1 MQLTLI
7 GKLLIF
13 FWELNKINDGEYKV
27 IIKIKNLT
35 VKHEIEILKNINLN
49 IERNKI
55 TALIG
60 SSGCGK
66 STLLKS
72 INLMLDKELQQE
84 GEIFYSGNNILKYPK
99 EILRKEIGLVFQNPT
114 PLPFSVYKNLTY
126 GYKYHNKNTG
136 NLENLVEQML
146 KKIGLLDEIN
156 DINMKADKLSGGQ
169 QQRMCIAR
177 TLMVDPK
184 IILLD
189 EPCSALDVKNTLNIE
204 NLLKEICHE
213 YTIVIVTH
221 NLSQARRVSDN
232 LIYMENGEIIESGKT
247 RDIFNEPKDERTKK
261 YLQLEK
267 I

>member
-1 MQLTLI
+1 M
-7 GKLLIF
+7 
-13 FWELNKINDGEYKV
+13 

-55 TALIG
+55 TALVG

-84 GEIFYSGNNILKYPK
+84 GEIFYLGNNIFKYPK
-99 EILRKEIGLVFQNPT
+99 EILRKEIGLVFQNPI

-126 GYKYHNKNTG
+126 GYKYHNKNIG
-136 NLENLVEQML
+136 NMENLVEQML
-146 KKIGLLDEIN
+146 KKIGLLDEIS
-156 DINMKADKLSGGQ
+156 DINMKAEKLSGGQ

-184 IILLD
+184 VVLLD

-221 NLSQARRVSDN
+221 NLSQARRISDN
-232 LIYMENGEIIESGKT
+232 LIYMENGEIIENGKT
-247 RDIFNEPKDERTKK
+247 QDIFKNPKDERTKK

>member
-1 MQLTLI
+1 M
-7 GKLLIF
+7 
-13 FWELNKINDGEYKV
+13 

-35 VKHEIEILKNINLN
+35 VKHEVEILKNINLN

-84 GEIFYSGNNILKYPK
+84 GEISYLEKNILKYPK
-99 EILRKEIGLVFQNPT
+99 ETLRKEIGLVFQNPT
-114 PLPFSVYKNLTY
+114 PLPFSIYKNLTY
-126 GYKYHNKNTG
+126 GYKYHNKNMD
-136 NLENLVEQML
+136 NLDNLVEKML
-146 KKIGLLDEIN
+146 KKIGLFNEIN
-156 DINMKADKLSGGQ
+156 DFHMGADKLSGGQ

-177 TLMVDPK
+177 TLMVHPK
-184 IILLD
+184 VILLD

-204 NLLKEICHE
+204 NLLKGICHE

-221 NLSQARRVSDN
+221 NLSQARRISDN
-232 LIYMENGEIIESGKT
+232 LIYMEGGEIIESGKT
-247 RDIFNEPKDERTKK
+247 QDIFSDPKDDRTKK